1 MIVFQRATPHPG
13 ELERE
18 GEVSAGKQRAS
29 RLDRDVSYL
38 PLSDWKEVCWT
49 GRHSARCCKMMTLR
63 SKSTRKVPG
72 KERRAGA
79 EDVAGGTD
87 QSLGVREQCHL
98 QPPWRE
104 GAIKWCREDSHQIR
118 TGIRSSTN
126 KQNSNRFRQ
135 IYWTEHKG
143 TEAWTLCEW
152 LPRTGRQLPQVT

>member
-1 MIVFQRATPHPG
+1 MIVFQRATSHPG

-104 GAIKWCREDSHQIR
+104 GAIK
-118 TGIRSSTN
+118 
-126 KQNSNRFRQ
+126 
-135 IYWTEHKG
+135 
-143 TEAWTLCEW
+143 
-152 LPRTGRQLPQVT
+152 